1 MNNKLHY
8 IHPRFFIGM
17 FFICPVLLI
26 VTLVDKFLL
35 ESMVL
40 NWLPTRPEK
49 WAFWLII
56 FSLPHIISS
65 FITMFDTDNIVL
77 YKKKII
83 KAIILL
89 VGLSFLFNL
98 IIPNFLANSELY
110 NYQLIFFAIYGFFTV
125 YHVTSQQLGIGL
137 ILSRLPPDLN
147 FSIFKWLSI
156 FLAFVLFLLV
166 VFSSAVN
173 EQNAY
178 LVKYGHYISGVLL
191 VICCHFGWAL
201 TIKTRLKQGK
211 IYIYLNLMMF
221 GSIFIFAIF
230 DYFIFALIVPRVI
243 HDITAFVIYSNHDA
257 NKFTIEKNH
266 LIYAILLKTPISI
279 RIASPVLGVLIA
291 LIIKNSPAWFILYSM
306 LVFDFLHYYIE
317 SFIWKKEGSHRKY
330 LKIK

>member
-1 MNNKLHY
+1 
-8 IHPRFFIGM
+8 M
-17 FFICPVLLI
+17 FFICQVLLI

-221 GSIFIFAIF
+221 GSIFIFEIIF
-230 DYFIFALIVPRVI
+230 DAHLNV
-243 HDITAFVIYSNHDA
+243 TAIPIRH
-257 NKFTIEKNH
+257 FT
-266 LIYAILLKTPISI
+266 
-279 RIASPVLGVLIA
+279 
-291 LIIKNSPAWFILYSM
+291 
-306 LVFDFLHYYIE
+306 
-317 SFIWKKEGSHRKY
+317 
-330 LKIK
+330 